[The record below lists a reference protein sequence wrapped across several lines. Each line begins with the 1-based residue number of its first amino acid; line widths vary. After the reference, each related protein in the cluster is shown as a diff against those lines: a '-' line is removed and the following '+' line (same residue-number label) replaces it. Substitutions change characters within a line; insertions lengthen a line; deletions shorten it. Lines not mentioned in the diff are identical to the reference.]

1 MLRIEEEALACV
13 LSYRMLTYADV
24 CCMLR
29 IASED
34 ESAAVVETEEEA
46 LVCVLSYRI
55 ALALVNAG
63 AYVRIRP
70 HTSAY
75 VSIRQHAQLSY
86 RIALALVNAGAYAD
100 LC

>member
-1 MLRIEEEALACV
+1 MQILTQTYQNCFGGRECGGGGDGGGGV
-13 LSYRMLTYADV
+13 GKRMLTYADV

-29 IASED
+29 SASED

-75 VSIRQHAQLSY
+75 VSMRSCPIVSR
-86 RIALALVNAGAYAD
+86 
-100 LC
+100 